1 MVCTMV
7 KEKEI
12 NLEFSEELEIKYQ
25 EIDIFIKKYETV
37 IKSIFNEKNYCKIIM
52 DGTNIIEQMLELILK
67 RNNDFPNKSIS
78 MIEHTIKTKIIPI
91 KIKNTLF
98 EFNRITSEINEKNVN
113 YKQTQKFLKIFKKFI
128 IWFNTTEKE
137 LYDLRID
144 NCIKLIDNLPDYEPV
159 INNRSEE
166 NDYIHKINESLENL
180 EKYLKLVSKENY
192 AGAVIEG
199 YNVCN
204 SMLELFLKNEGYI
217 IENSMVLQDE
227 DKTPIIQFC
236 TQNKLFPK
244 ECREFLKVINEYNDE
259 FLKLDNAYTLALSFL
274 KGLSY
279 FILWFN
285 NFYSEKYSI
294 HKPFKIENC
303 YAEISKLTY
312 NQDDNKI
319 FKIKSSNTKKQKSE
333 ISIDNGLPINFQ
345 DNVSNMDLLQAIYK
359 MGEEIKNHVTEEAEK
374 IRKEIKNI
382 ALKITDYQS
391 LIERQINNFDTEEEK
406 DMLIAAFADE
416 CAERII
422 NETSFNKEE
431 DSYNLEKTN
440 LINSLGESAWAKL
453 SRESQTYLISS
464 KLMFNNL
471 NDISEIVDYSGVCIL
486 ITKTL
491 EVELYKRFY
500 DNFLDYLDKKRYKKY
515 DNYPTGLLYKNREP
529 LNEDKFNLGTV
540 AYIFCLKTD
549 YYIDYYQE
557 KNNEEK
563 LMEYCEADLFKENE
577 TEIIEKLIKK
587 FGETIEKIRKDYRN
601 PSAHRNNITK
611 DKAEMCLD
619 LVLYNKN
626 PLLKE
631 MLDSFKI

>member
-1 MVCTMV
+1 MVCAMV
-7 KEKEI
+7 KENEI
-12 NLEFSEELEIKYQ
+12 NLEFSSEVEKKYHDINMEL
-25 EIDIFIKKYETV
+25 KKYETN
-37 IKSIFNEKNYCKIIM
+37 INSMFKEKNYCKIIE

-67 RNNDFPNKSIS
+67 RKNNLPNSQIS
-78 MIEHTIKTKIIPI
+78 MIEHAIKTKIIPI
-91 KIKNTLF
+91 KTKHTLF
-98 EFNRITSEINEKNVN
+98 EIKQITCEINEKNVN
-113 YKQTQKFLKIFKKFI
+113 YYQTQKFLKTFKKFI
-128 IWFNTTEKE
+128 IWFDTDEE
-137 LYDLRID
+137 LYDLKID
-144 NCIKLIDNLPDYEPV
+144 NCIKLIDNLPNTEPA
-159 INNRSEE
+159 INNRTKE
-166 NDYIHKINESLENL
+166 NDPINKINESLENL
-180 EKYLKLVSKENY
+180 DKYLKLVSKENY

-204 SMLELFLKNEGYI
+204 LMLELFLKNEGYI
-217 IENSMVLQDE
+217 IENSVVIQDDE
-227 DKTPIIQFC
+227 KRPIIQFC
-236 TQNKLFPK
+236 TQNNMFPN
-244 ECREFLKVINEYNDE
+244 ECEEFLTVINEYHDE
-259 FLKLDNAYTLALSFL
+259 FLKLDNTYTLALSFL
-274 KGLSY
+274 KGLGF

-285 NFYSEKYSI
+285 NFYSEKYSTT
-294 HKPFKIENC
+294 KPFKIEKC

-312 NQDDNKI
+312 NQEDNKI

-345 DNVSNMDLLQAIYK
+345 DNVSNMDLLQALYK
-359 MGEEIKNHVTEEAEK
+359 IGAEIKNHVTEEAEK

-422 NETSFNKEE
+422 NETALNKEE
-431 DSYNLEKTN
+431 DSYNSEKTN
-440 LINSLGESAWAKL
+440 LINSLGKSAWSKL
-453 SRESQTYLISS
+453 SGESQTYLISS

-471 NDISEIVDYSGVCIL
+471 NEISEIVDYSGVCIL
-486 ITKTL
+486 VTKTL

-529 LNEDKFNLGTV
+529 LNEDKFNLGTL
-540 AYIFCLKTD
+540 AYIFCLKRD

-563 LMEYCEADLFKENE
+563 LIEYCEADLFNE
-577 TEIIEKLIKK
+577 HETATIEKLIKK
-587 FGETIEKIRKDYRN
+587 FGKTIEKIRKDYRN

-619 LVLYNKN
+619 LVLYNEN

-631 MLDSFKI
+631 MLDSFKM